1 MGNRVI
7 PPVGR
12 FGGIGDLQKRLRG
25 SQIIYDNRDDLAR
38 VMLQI
43 ASAKITDIVTW
54 ENGTTHLKDVKDISE
69 GALNSIKKVKITPTK
84 NGDII
89 EIDMVDKVRIMQLL
103 AKSSGLLDQEKDGE
117 KPAVVSIEMVMP
129 EEGKQINDT
138 KENKNTMEQPGP
150 NPGKVHSKS
159 KRSKQ
164 RS

>member
-1 MGNRVI
+1 M
-7 PPVGR
+7 GR

-25 SQIIYDNRDDLAR
+25 SQIIYDNRDDLAK

-129 EEGKQINDT
+129 EERKANDT
-138 KENKNTMEQPGP
+138 EENKNTMEQLGS
-150 NPGKVHSKS
+150 NPGKVHSKG

>member
-43 ASAKITDIVTW
+43 ASAKITDIVSW
-54 ENGTTHLKDVKDISE
+54 ENGVSTLKDVKDINE
-69 GALNSIKKVKITPTK
+69 AALNAIKRVKITPTK
-84 NGDII
+84 QGDVIDI
-89 EIDMVDKVRIMQLL
+89 EMVDKVRVMQML
-103 AKSSGLLDQEKDGE
+103 AKSSGLLDQEKDGD

-129 EEGKQINDT
+129 EEKKKGK
-138 KENKNTMEQPGP
+138 K
-150 NPGKVHSKS
+150 
-159 KRSKQ
+159 
-164 RS
+164 